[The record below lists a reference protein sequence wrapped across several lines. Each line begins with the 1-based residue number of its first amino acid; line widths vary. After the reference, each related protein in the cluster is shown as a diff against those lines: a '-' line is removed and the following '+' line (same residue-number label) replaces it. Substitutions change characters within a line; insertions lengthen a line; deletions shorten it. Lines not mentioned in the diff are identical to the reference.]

1 MLLQGVEQ
9 GVDAGQHAER
19 VLRHLGDEAGDVA
32 RVDDQQVAAA
42 QAEKEEEVRG
52 DGEDVVQRQ
61 GGDDPFAVGGEWRAD
76 PGLRLVHVG
85 QQVAVRQHGAL
96 GEAGGAAGVL
106 QEGDVLRPDVD
117 RPEHGFPALH
127 DGLPEADGLGQIPGR
142 DQPLQVFDDEIDR
155 QPPVAQEVAEAGNDD
170 GFDRGFVDDL
180 RERVREV
187 FQDDDDPCAAVGELE
202 LQFAR
207 FVERVAVDHG
217 VAAAQRAKD
226 ADRVLQ
232 DVGQHDGD
240 AFAARQVEH
249 VLQPGGEVL
258 HQRIEFA
265 IAEFCAHAE
274 KGGALAVVLHA
285 FGEHRV
291 QGREF
296 VRVDVGRNAC
306 FVVGQPD
313 FFHDDVFSA
322 CWLEMHS
329 YDYAVANRT
338 YNSYHQQISVGK
350 QQRTVNR
357 TVGVDAGDG
366 AAVVGDLLTI
376 FVEPFAVAAATL
388 VVEHPEGVVVFDQPV
403 DAPQAAITVA
413 DVDFVPGLP
422 VLGRIEKALQ
432 FWRGEQAACLR
443 GGVAAGFGGKA
454 GVQVGVIA
462 AAFAVAFEQGV
473 QQDAVTLGVARRD
486 AAFTDGRQPTLPSPA
501 SGRGVGGEGR
511 RVIFQR
517 RVC

>member
-1 MLLQGVEQ
+1 M
-9 GVDAGQHAER
+9 
-19 VLRHLGDEAGDVA
+19 
-32 RVDDQQVAAA
+32 
-42 QAEKEEEVRG
+42 
-52 DGEDVVQRQ
+52 VQRQ

-217 VAAAQRAKD
+217 VAATQRTKD

-249 VLQPGGEVL
+249 VLQPGGEIL
-258 HQRIEFA
+258 RQRIEFA
-265 IAEFCAHAE
+265 IAEFCAHAQ
-274 KGGALAVVLHA
+274 KGGALTVVLHA

-291 QGREF
+291 QGREL
-296 VRVDVGRNAC
+296 VRVDVGRTPC

-313 FFHDDVFSA
+313 FFHDGFFLRKSCLA
-322 CWLEMHS
+322 
-329 YDYAVANRT
+329 
-338 YNSYHQQISVGK
+338 
-350 QQRTVNR
+350 
-357 TVGVDAGDG
+357 G
-366 AAVVGDLLTI
+366 AALAAMQRVSHAIAQSRPRPLLQEELRFSRLSYPQLIPSANFRRQTAARREPVG
-376 FVEPFAVAAATL
+376 
-388 VVEHPEGVVVFDQPV
+388 
-403 DAPQAAITVA
+403 
-413 DVDFVPGLP
+413 
-422 VLGRIEKALQ
+422 
-432 FWRGEQAACLR
+432 R
-443 GGVAAGFGGKA
+443 GGCW
-454 GVQVGVIA
+454 
-462 AAFAVAFEQGV
+462 
-473 QQDAVTLGVARRD
+473 RR
-486 AAFTDGRQPTLPSPA
+486 
-501 SGRGVGGEGR
+501 RGSSR
-511 RVIFQR
+511 
-517 RVC
+517 